1 MVISY
6 ELWHKKYF
14 LLEKLGM
21 SNRTARCFGQ
31 EGSCESPHNNSRTLA
46 NYDSFQARSFLTH
59 LALSEGII
67 ALVILTNTIGVI
79 DGRIVI
85 VGQTMIAALSDPPQT
100 KRHEGARA
108 NGIRRPLAG
117 KERASE
123 LKRTGWK
130 WSGKTTNAKWHAL
143 FWSE

>member
-14 LLEKLGM
+14 LLEKFGM

-31 EGSCESPHNNSRTLA
+31 GGSSKSPHNNSRTLA

-67 ALVILTNTIGVI
+67 ALVILANTIGVI
-79 DGRIVI
+79 DGGI
-85 VGQTMIAALSDPPQT
+85 
-100 KRHEGARA
+100 
-108 NGIRRPLAG
+108 GIRWANNDCGTLRPSSDEKTRRSKSKWY
-117 KERASE
+117 KEAVGRQRKSFGIEKDWLEVVRQEHQCQVACTVLE
-123 LKRTGWK
+123 
-130 WSGKTTNAKWHAL
+130 
-143 FWSE
+143 